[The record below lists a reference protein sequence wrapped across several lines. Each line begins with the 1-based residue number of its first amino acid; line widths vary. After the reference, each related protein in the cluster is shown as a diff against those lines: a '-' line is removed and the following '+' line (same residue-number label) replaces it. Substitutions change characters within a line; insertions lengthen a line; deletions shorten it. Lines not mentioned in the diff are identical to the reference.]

1 VAKWLVRT
9 KYHTNKIDKYTTNT
23 NLNPASSCD
32 RLIYYN
38 NHIVSY
44 FLDEMDLVIQP
55 SFGFEKR
62 SFASCFKVNLFLGFF
77 NIRNTLDL
85 GKPGLVRKG
94 VILSFAEKRRLL

>member
-1 VAKWLVRT
+1 VT
-9 KYHTNKIDKYTTNT
+9 DSFITIT
-23 NLNPASSCD
+23 
-32 RLIYYN
+32 
-38 NHIVSY
+38 IVSY

-55 SFGFEKR
+55 SFGFEKI
-62 SFASCFKVNLFLGFF
+62 SFASCFTVNLFLGFF